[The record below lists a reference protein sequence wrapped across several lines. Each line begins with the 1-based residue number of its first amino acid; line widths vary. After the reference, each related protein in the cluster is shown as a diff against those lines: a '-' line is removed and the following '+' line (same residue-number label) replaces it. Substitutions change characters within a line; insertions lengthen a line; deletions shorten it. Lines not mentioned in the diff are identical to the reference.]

1 MILSNTKMKKR
12 IAYVSGTRADFGLM
26 IPILKAIEKSKLL
39 SIKLYVTGEHL
50 MPELGMTI
58 NNVKKYFSKVIVI
71 DAVSKQND
79 KIGTAKF
86 NADFFKKMIEE
97 LNISRPDLMLV
108 LGDRQEML
116 MVSVA
121 CLYLG
126 IPIAHIHGGERTG
139 TVDGVARHTIT
150 KIASIHFPATKDA
163 ALRIKKM
170 GEEDWRINI
179 VGAPALDTILNNKL
193 PSRKELADKFG
204 INPKEN
210 FILILEHP
218 VSEDIENA
226 GRQMEVIIE
235 AVKRF
240 NIPTV
245 IIYPHADAGGKK
257 IIEVIEKEKSNRL
270 FKIFPSLEY
279 KTFLALE
286 REASV
291 WVGNSSAALIESS
304 SFKIPVVNIGNRQM
318 GRQRGNNVLDVDYD
332 SEKIYKAID
341 KSLNDKKYL
350 SKLKKIKNPWGDG
363 RASSRIIKILEKLE
377 ITPKLLNKQINY

>member
-1 MILSNTKMKKR
+1 
-12 IAYVSGTRADFGLM
+12 
-26 IPILKAIEKSKLL
+26 
-39 SIKLYVTGEHL
+39 
-50 MPELGMTI
+50 
-58 NNVKKYFSKVIVI
+58 
-71 DAVSKQND
+71 
-79 KIGTAKF
+79 
-86 NADFFKKMIEE
+86 
-97 LNISRPDLMLV
+97 
-108 LGDRQEML
+108 
-116 MVSVA
+116 
-121 CLYLG
+121 
-126 IPIAHIHGGERTG
+126 
-139 TVDGVARHTIT
+139 
-150 KIASIHFPATKDA
+150 
-163 ALRIKKM
+163 M

-279 KTFLALE
+279 KTFLALG
-286 REASV
+286 A
-291 WVGNSSAALIESS
+291 
-304 SFKIPVVNIGNRQM
+304 
-318 GRQRGNNVLDVDYD
+318 
-332 SEKIYKAID
+332 
-341 KSLNDKKYL
+341 
-350 SKLKKIKNPWGDG
+350 
-363 RASSRIIKILEKLE
+363 
-377 ITPKLLNKQINY
+377 

>member
-1 MILSNTKMKKR
+1 MKKR

-350 SKLKKIKNPWGDG
+350 SKLKKIKNPWGDC

>member
-1 MILSNTKMKKR
+1 MKKR

-304 SFKIPVVNIGNRQM
+304 SFKTPVVNIGNRQT
-318 GRQRGNNVLDVDYD
+318 GRQRGNNVLDVSYD
-332 SEKIYKAID
+332 RDEIYKAIN

>member
-1 MILSNTKMKKR
+1 MKKR

-286 REASV
+286 REASF
-291 WVGNSSAALIESS
+291 WVVNSSAALIESS

>member
-1 MILSNTKMKKR
+1 MKKR